1 LTGPSL
7 AVSVDMIAPSPE
19 RTQSLLR
26 RRAHRLC
33 LMVLADGVVTTHAL
47 PATGRAI
54 IGRTHDCA
62 IAIDSSEVSRQHA
75 AIEVGG
81 DRMWVEDL
89 GSTNGTR
96 VRDTVVERGGRV
108 QITPGDSIE
117 LGSVIALLQYLPEVP
132 HREAAAAGPVIL
144 DSAMVALYRV
154 IDRLAVGTLPIL
166 VLGETGVGKE
176 VVAEQLHARSPRRNK
191 PLVRLNCAAFTEQL
205 LESELFGH
213 VRGAFT
219 GATANKT
226 GLLVSADGG
235 TVFLDEVAD
244 LPLAIQA
251 KLLRVLE
258 AGDVLPVGALEPVR
272 VDVRIVSATNADIG
286 EAIEDGRFRED
297 LYHRLA
303 GATLVVP
310 PLRERPSEILPIA
323 QRFLHRA
330 ARRNNLPVGTLSPEA
345 EQWIARHAWPG
356 NVRELRNVM
365 ERALLLSGGG
375 AIELAH
381 LPAATAAD
389 DTGPRR
395 VVSIARSQDGADTS
409 VDDRDPDRAATLDA
423 LARCNGNQTRAARM
437 LGIARST
444 LIKRLDL
451 YNVPR
456 PRK

>member
-1 LTGPSL
+1 ML
-7 AVSVDMIAPSPE
+7 ASSPE
-19 RTQSLLR
+19 RTRSLLR

-33 LMVLADGVVTTHAL
+33 LMVLADGAVTTHTL
-47 PATGRAI
+47 PSNGRAV

-75 AIEVGG
+75 AIEIAG
-81 DRMWVEDL
+81 DRMWIEDL

-96 VRDTVVERGGRV
+96 VRDAVIAHGVRMPV
-108 QITPGDSIE
+108 AAGDAIE

-132 HREAAAAGPVIL
+132 AREPSTAGPVGL
-144 DSAMVALYRV
+144 DHAMTALYRV
-154 IDRLAVGTLPIL
+154 LDRLAVGTLPIL
-166 VLGETGVGKE
+166 VLGETGAGKE
-176 VVAEQLHARSPRRNK
+176 VVAEQIHARSPRRSK
-191 PLVRLNCAAFTEQL
+191 PLVRLNCAAFTEHL

-219 GATANKT
+219 GANQTKP
-226 GLLVSADGG
+226 GLLVTADGG

-258 AGDVLPVGALEPVR
+258 AGEVLPVGALQPVT
-272 VDVRIVSATNADIG
+272 VDVRFVSATNVDVT

-310 PLRERPSEILPIA
+310 PLRERPSEILPLA
-323 QRFLHRA
+323 LRFLQRA
-330 ARRNNLPVGTLSPEA
+330 ARRNNVPVAGLTPAA
-345 EQWIARHAWPG
+345 ESWIAHHAWPG

-365 ERALLLSGGG
+365 ERALLLAAGTP
-375 AIELAH
+375 IELAH
-381 LPAATAAD
+381 LPLEALD

-395 VVSIARSQDGADTS
+395 VIAEPLAPIAGE
-409 VDDRDPDRAATLDA
+409 DDRERTLEA
-423 LARCNGNQTRAARM
+423 LSRCNGNQTRAARM

-444 LIKRLDL
+444 LVKRLDL
-451 YNVPR
+451 YQVPR
-456 PRK
+456 PRKA